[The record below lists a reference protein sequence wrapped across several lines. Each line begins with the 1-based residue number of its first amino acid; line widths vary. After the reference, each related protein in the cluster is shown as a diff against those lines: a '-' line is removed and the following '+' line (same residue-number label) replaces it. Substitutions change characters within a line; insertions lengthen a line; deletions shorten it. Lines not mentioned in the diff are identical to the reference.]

1 VADALVRDQPVTELR
16 LTTRLRV
23 VRTGWLAAR
32 SRSPLAIGSAFATAM
47 AAHTSAVYLEV
58 PGLPRRPPDL
68 SVPLA
73 LVDGTRAWLEHLAPI
88 RDPADLARF
97 RGFLDEA
104 EQRLRPRGGGSH

>member
-1 VADALVRDQPVTELR
+1 LP
-16 LTTRLRV
+16 V
-23 VRTGWLAAR
+23 VRTGWAAAR

-47 AAHTSAVYLEV
+47 AAHTSPVYLEV
-58 PGLPRRPPDL
+58 PGMPRRRPDL

-97 RGFLDEA
+97 HRFLDDA
-104 EQRLRPRGGGSH
+104 ERRLRQRGSSQ